1 MMGLGIV
8 LFAAALACAPVDA
21 VVPNAATAPFTVDDL
36 DTLPLAEGAEE
47 SCMAI
52 HGHDTMP
59 LPKMLDPEFH
69 ARMHQKGAS
78 RNGADRQTL
87 PCSEYTAYFEKLY
100 FSSAAH
106 TTVVGW
112 RFRFCDGSLH
122 NNGSISAF
130 CDRYVECCEPPYE
143 NEINTCEGS

>member
-1 MMGLGIV
+1 MGFEIL
-8 LFAAALACAPVDA
+8 LL
-21 VVPNAATAPFTVDDL
+21 AATLSCASVDDL
-36 DTLPLAEGAEE
+36 DQFPVPDTASQSCAE
-47 SCMAI
+47 I
-52 HGHDTMP
+52 HGHDTLP

-69 ARMHQKGAS
+69 ARMHEKKTSEEGAK
-78 RNGADRQTL
+78 RRTI
-87 PCSEYTAYFEKLY
+87 PCSEYSAYYEKLY

-112 RFRFCDGSLH
+112 RFRYCDGSLH
-122 NNGSISAF
+122 YNGSTSPY